1 MLRKLVREDR
11 AVDDVISVEHT
22 EAVGWKH
29 FEHCYV
35 RGLWRREST
44 SAPSLLT
51 KSCHDIDFLFWLL
64 CSPASTS
71 NPEPPHLPSK
81 VTSSGRLHSFRQANK
96 PSGAGSATNCLSCP
110 VETTCQYS
118 AKSLYLHQHLRAG
131 NRDRPVNAIVPD
143 IEDVFRNQGLP
154 SAAKRLLEVL
164 GEDYDDTSQVSRRN
178 WYGRCVWESDN
189 DVCDD
194 QMVTIEWE
202 DELLPFPQKLKS
214 ESKQSSLSLKQQS
227 YTGNLGTE
235 PYRRRGRISGTTGE
249 IVYDAATIRVSDFCS
264 GSEVVYNM
272 PSVKGGHDGGDDGL
286 ALSFVRAVAKV
297 KSGDMGVSE
306 AQRTFLTCTVEELLR
321 SHLAVFW
328 VEEARIGGTA
338 LRWQEWWAR
347 EVETKL
353 KGMGLGD
360 ILSAGIR

>member
-1 MLRKLVREDR
+1 MNYRDSLLIISRGPWRK
-11 AVDDVISVEHT
+11 
-22 EAVGWKH
+22 
-29 FEHCYV
+29 
-35 RGLWRREST
+35 EST

-81 VTSSGRLHSFRQANK
+81 VTSSGRLHFFRQANK
-96 PSGAGSATNCLSCP
+96 PSGAGTATNCLSCP

-131 NRDRPVNAIVPD
+131 NRDRPVNVIVPD
-143 IEDVFRNQGLP
+143 IEDVFQKQGLS

-164 GEDYDDTSQVSRRN
+164 GEDYDDKTPASQVSRRN

-202 DELLPFPQKLKS
+202 GESLPSPQKQINGF
-214 ESKQSSLSLKQQS
+214 KQSSLSLKEQPQYRPAKIAQFHMVALTDAIS
-227 YTGNLGTE
+227 
-235 PYRRRGRISGTTGE
+235 RRRGRISGTKGE
-249 IVYDAATIRVSDFCS
+249 IVYDAATIRVSDFAS
-264 GSEVVYNM
+264 GSEVVYNI
-272 PSVKGGHDGGDDGL
+272 PSTKGGHDGGDDGL

-297 KSGDMGVSE
+297 KRGDMGVSE
-306 AQRTFLTCTVEELLR
+306 AQRSFLNCTVEELLR

-328 VEEARIGGTA
+328 VEEARMGGTA
-338 LRWQEWWAR
+338 LKWQEWWAR

-353 KGMGLGD
+353 KGMGLGNF
-360 ILSAGIR
+360 